1 MKILIPT
8 DFSDNAKKALE
19 YAMVNF
25 PKASIKLLHI
35 TYLQQ
40 AGATMVVDVN
50 LELKEQGE
58 KLMNAYVD
66 ELKKEYPDKDIRGKV
81 EMGYFSETIIEELD
95 VDNYDLVILGTKG
108 ASGVKEVLIGS
119 NTADAIKHV
128 ECKMIVVPENV
139 DIKHPKRIL
148 LSSDFTSE
156 SLKLEYSIIDGLREL
171 FNAEIDLLHV
181 FKSFERLDEVSY
193 SDLMEKKEVDIHVLE
208 NDNVEE
214 TILEFAHDN
223 KFDMIALV
231 PKNRGFIKNIFHH
244 SVTKKIS
251 MHTDIPLFIWK

>member
-8 DFSDNAKKALE
+8 DFSDNAKVALD
-19 YAMVNF
+19 YAIANF
-25 PKASIKLLHI
+25 PKASFTLLHI

-58 KLMNAYVD
+58 KRMNAYVE
-66 ELKKEYPDKDIRGKV
+66 ELNKAFPDKNIKGKV
-81 EMGYFSETIIEELD
+81 EMGYFSETIIEELE
-95 VDNYDLVILGTKG
+95 VDDYDLLVLGTKG

-128 ECKMIVVPENV
+128 ECKMIVVPHQTK
-139 DIKHPKRIL
+139 IKPPKHIL

-156 SLKLEYSIIDGLREL
+156 SLKLEYKIIDGLREL

-181 FKSFERLDEVSY
+181 FKSFERLEDISY

-214 TILEFAHDN
+214 TILEFAHEN
-223 KFDMIALV
+223 NFDMIALV
-231 PKNRGFIKNIFHH
+231 PKNRGFIRNIFHH

-251 MHTDIPLFIWK
+251 MHTDVPLFIWK

>member
-8 DFSDNAKKALE
+8 DFSDNAKVALD
-19 YAMVNF
+19 YAIANF
-25 PKASIKLLHI
+25 PKASFTLLHI

-58 KLMNAYVD
+58 KRMNAYVE
-66 ELKKEYPDKDIRGKV
+66 ELNKAFPDKNIKGKV
-81 EMGYFSETIIEELD
+81 EMGYFSETIIEELE
-95 VDNYDLVILGTKG
+95 VDDYDLLVLGTKG

-128 ECKMIVVPENV
+128 ECKMIVVPHQTK
-139 DIKHPKRIL
+139 IQPPKHIL

-156 SLKLEYSIIDGLREL
+156 SLKLEYKIIDGLREL

-181 FKSFERLDEVSY
+181 FKSFERLEDISY

-214 TILEFAHDN
+214 TILEFAHEN
-223 KFDMIALV
+223 NFDMIALV
-231 PKNRGFIKNIFHH
+231 PKNRGFIRNIFHH

-251 MHTDIPLFIWK
+251 MHTDVPLFIWK

>member
-8 DFSDNAKKALE
+8 DFSENAKTALK
-19 YAMVNF
+19 YAMINF
-25 PKASIKLLHI
+25 PKASITLLHI

-58 KLMNAYVD
+58 KRMNAYID
-66 ELKKEYPDKDIRGKV
+66 ELKQEYPTKDIRGKV

-95 VDNYDLVILGTKG
+95 VDNYELVVLGTKG
-108 ASGVKEVLIGS
+108 SSGVKEVLIGS
-119 NTADAIKHV
+119 NTAEAIKHV
-128 ECKMIVVPENV
+128 DCKMIVVPEHIQ
-139 DIKHPKRIL
+139 IKSPKHIL
-148 LSSDFTSE
+148 LSSDFSSE
-156 SLKLEYSIIDGLREL
+156 SLKLEYSIIDGLRDM
-171 FNAEIDLLHV
+171 FTAEIDLLHV
-181 FKSFERLDEVSY
+181 FNASDKLEDISY

-208 NDNVEE
+208 NNNIEE
-214 TILEFAHDN
+214 TILNFAHEN
-223 KFDMIALV
+223 NFDMIALA

-251 MHTDIPLFIWK
+251 MHTDVPLFIWK